1 MRGAK
6 ISDKYRRD
14 SEVASWIH
22 DDILKLE
29 AELNAAWSAVA
40 TMEEDNDRLEAERDA
55 LRAILIKIKRA
66 FVSNNK
72 DAPIMF
78 KMIDAA
84 LAGEER

>member
-40 TMEEDNDRLEAERDA
+40 TMEEDNTRLEAERDA
-55 LRAILIKIKRA
+55 LNS
-66 FVSNNK
+66 V
-72 DAPIMF
+72 
-78 KMIDAA
+78 IDAQ
-84 LAGEER
+84 LRKINKSQDNES